1 MTEVYG
7 TPRRP
12 RRRWGRRL
20 LITLIVLLIIVG
32 VILVVADRVG
42 VSYAERLIS
51 DKVAEQVASQ
61 KATSDQPEVTIV
73 GFPFLTQVA
82 AGNYHEVKIE
92 LANFSAPANGRTL
105 KLPLLDVRGQDV
117 RAPLSAIRSGGSI
130 VATTVT
136 GTGTIDYTQLATLI
150 GQPQLK
156 LTEKDGK
163 LTGSLPVQLLGQT
176 FPVTGT
182 ATLTVKSGT
191 LQIRVSDISTGD
203 TPDAAL
209 ARTLLNM
216 YVRSLE
222 VGIKLP
228 TLPLRLVVEKLQPQ
242 PSGLTFTAAA
252 HDVSFNSGGL

>member
-1 MTEVYG
+1 MAEVYG

-12 RRRWGRRL
+12 RRRLGRRL

-82 AGNYHEVKIE
+82 AGKYHEVKIE

-117 RAPLSAIRSGGSI
+117 RAPLSAIRTGGSI

-136 GTGTIDYTQLATLI
+136 GTGTIDYTQLANLI
-150 GQPQLK
+150 GQPDLK
-156 LTEKDGK
+156 LSEKDGK
-163 LTGSLPVQLLGQT
+163 LTGSLPVQMLGQT
-176 FPVTGT
+176 FTVSGT
-182 ATLTVKSGT
+182 ATLTVKNGT
-191 LQIRVSDISTGD
+191 LHVQVSDVKTGN
-203 TPDAAL
+203 TPDAVVV
-209 ARTLLNM
+209 RTLINT
-216 YVRSLE
+216 YVQSLG
-222 VGIKLP
+222 VSFKLP
-228 TLPLRLVVEKLQPQ
+228 ALPLRLVVEELQPQ
-242 PSGLTFTAAA
+242 PNGLTFTAGA